1 MHPNVIPQV
10 FDALPVS
17 LPGDVVCAGLP
28 GLSAPGAGGGAGAGP
43 GAGFGL
49 GLIARK
55 TGGRYAPVVMRVTG
69 EARVYLAGLRDAAGR
84 VHGWYEVHV
93 QLAPSDAAGPGG
105 EAVSNA
111 QSDAVWAERAGRW
124 QQVSSAMGTLACG
137 YEKRPGPVLMLDS
150 GGNLVS
156 HLKDRSRSWALCTD
170 EGVLEQAGL
179 GGYAGNTERYIWEVA
194 ADGKGDAASL
204 TLASSAGDDVLAA
217 VGAAGA
223 EQIVSLGGRWMVMP
237 LAGLSLESWLEVL
250 EATSK
255 ASEAREGKENGEA
268 AAGLVIQRLA
278 KAGPVLVSRRGS
290 SQGLAELFAAK
301 AAVWAAC
308 VKQVAD
314 EVAASERPM
323 LAVCPRLFAV
333 RVGQRRGVPLAWQSE
348 VVLTEGSAAREVKTQ
363 ASGLALF
370 VPGKGVSHALY
381 SPHPGGATPAG
392 AAGASGSNRW
402 GKLSLR
408 SVKAD
413 GGLVTL
419 EATLTSEERLPP
431 ARDSIWVRFASGSQT
446 LSLIGSVDTKG
457 ALAGNQVRFRTRPT
471 KLSADVVAE
480 LEQLAGVPIEAEFRL
495 LNPQTAA
502 CDMHGLAVLGARI
515 FLKNGRLSLP
525 EALDSIRNLAAEVG
539 ETRDDSVRLATR
551 VAAVVAG
558 DERWMQELGPQ
569 HAAGGTLD
577 WQTAMGQIGQERWC
591 TMLASLVRMLPGAGP
606 ESLCKHL
613 SDVPA
618 GRPSEPLEVMAG
630 ELSLLRDQA
639 MLAVF
644 GDSVADRELAD
655 LLRKA
660 LERA

>member
-10 FDALPVS
+10 FDALPAA
-17 LPGDVVCAGLP
+17 LPADVVCCVLP
-28 GLSAPGAGGGAGAGP
+28 GQ

-49 GLIARK
+49 GVIAKR
-55 TGGRYAPVVMRVTG
+55 TGSRFAPVVLRVTG
-69 EARVYLAGLRDAAGR
+69 EAKVYLAALRDVAGR
-84 VHGWYEVHV
+84 IHGWYELHV

-105 EAVSNA
+105 EAMSNA
-111 QSDAVWAERAGRW
+111 QSDRAWLERASRW
-124 QQVSSAMGTLACG
+124 QGTSCAMAAVAIG
-137 YEKRPGPVLMLDS
+137 YESKPGPVLVLDEM
-150 GGNLVS
+150 GNLVS
-156 HLKDRSRSWALCTD
+156 HVKDRNRRWAVCTD
-170 EGVLEQAGL
+170 EEVLEKAGL
-179 GGYAGNTERYIWEVA
+179 GGYAGGIERYIWDVA
-194 ADGKGDAASL
+194 ADGRGDPSTL
-204 TLASSAGDDVLAA
+204 TLASTTSEDVVKAL
-217 VGAAGA
+217 GAASA
-223 EQIVSLGGRWMVMP
+223 DQVVTLGGRWMVMP
-237 LAGLSLESWLEVL
+237 LAGLSLEQWLEVL
-250 EATSK
+250 EATGK
-255 ASEAREGKENGEA
+255 ASDGREGKENGEA
-268 AAGLVIQRLA
+268 AAAITAQRLA
-278 KAGPVLVSRRGS
+278 KSGPILVSRRAG

-301 AAVWAAC
+301 LAVWASC
-308 VKQVAD
+308 VSQVTQ
-314 EVAASERPM
+314 EVAVGQKPM
-323 LAVCPRLFAV
+323 LAVCPRMFAV

-370 VPGKGVSHALY
+370 VPAHQVSQALY
-381 SPHPGGATPAG
+381 TPHASSGG
-392 AAGASGSNRW
+392 SGGGQVTRW

-457 ALAGNQVRFRTRPT
+457 ALAGNQVRFRTRQT
-471 KLSADVVAE
+471 KLSSEVVGE

-495 LNPQTAA
+495 LNPQTVA

-525 EALDSIRNLAAEVG
+525 EAMDSLRNLAAEVG
-539 ETRDDSVRLATR
+539 ETKDDTVKLATR

-558 DERWMQELGPQ
+558 DERWMNELGPQ
-569 HAAGGTLD
+569 HVAGGSLD
-577 WQTAMGQIGQERWC
+577 WQVAMGQIGQERWC
-591 TMLASLVRMLPGAGP
+591 GLLAALVRMLPAAGP

-618 GRPSEPLEVMAG
+618 GRPSEPLEEMDRQVRA
-630 ELSLLRDQA
+630 LADQA

-644 GDSVADRELAD
+644 GDSVADTELAEI
-655 LLRKA
+655 LRKA
-660 LERA
+660 MERV